1 MSTHYY
7 KLKQPLTSVRIL
19 NDESPTHKQISI
31 WIKHGLAGILTI
43 PIDLISHFLFCL
55 YDQDGEVVYT
65 SWGGKE
71 KGSQVNFIGDSRYLP
86 DDMTL
91 ISEYGEVYTLK
102 EVKAKQGAKRSDG
115 MPTELFGY
123 EEKK

>member
-7 KLKQPLTSVRIL
+7 RLKQPLTSIHIQTH
-19 NDESPTHKQISI
+19 DSPQHKYVDI
-31 WIKHGLAGILTI
+31 WVNHGLAGTLTI
-43 PIDLISHFLFCL
+43 PKDLISHFLFCL
-55 YDQDGEVVYT
+55 YDRDDEVVYT

-71 KGSQVNFIGDSRYLP
+71 KGTQVNFIGDSRYLP

-91 ISEYGEVYTLK
+91 ISEYGEVFTLK
-102 EVKAKQGAKRSDG
+102 EIKARQGAKRTDG